1 MWTTERT
8 DLDSEVV
15 KKIIG
20 YSLDVSIGQAREGCM
35 LNTHKMDQILPM
47 STEGSLWTERT
58 FVFKIIIQSIHVSYR
73 KMAGES

>member
-47 STEGSLWTERT
+47 STEGSL
-58 FVFKIIIQSIHVSYR
+58 
-73 KMAGES
+73 